1 MLLHNSAH
9 MQGRLHTARRVF
21 WLLPVLVFLLTL
33 ILLAAP
39 VEHSYTGF
47 LTVLLQSIATS
58 LASSFV
64 SIAAYG
70 FYRYLLERSLGL

>member
-1 MLLHNSAH
+1 MLLASST
-9 MQGRLHTARRVF
+9 GD
-21 WLLPVLVFLLTL
+21 
-33 ILLAAP
+33 
-39 VEHSYTGF
+39 SYALF

-70 FYRYLLERSLGL
+70 FYRYLIERSLGL